1 MIKTKAYFAIKKLV
15 EIEPVLIVIGPRR
28 VGKTTVI
35 KSLAEED
42 QNGRLYLSAD
52 RLPKRDYK
60 NATELVS
67 YLKFEGILKQAHRQI
82 YIDEAHFLTNLGL
95 ILKNFFDES
104 KYGVVVTGSGSLKI
118 YEGIGRELVG
128 RKAIYYMYP
137 FDFEDYLLALGKNTK
152 QGLEKVGA
160 DVVASDLADF
170 WEWGGYPE
178 VVMAKTR
185 EEKMKKQQRV
195 FQTYLDEDVKL
206 LLGKEVFF
214 KFEEVLGYLAK
225 SVGSLLKIDNL
236 RQEMGLTNK
245 SIQRI
250 IEVLDHNFISYHL
263 EPFPLGRADEVKKHR
278 KTYFVDNGLLNFVLR
293 KKLTPV
299 SGKLAENYVLTQLLK
314 KKTEFI
320 NLYFWQRRSG
330 NEIDFI
336 RHDMLTNKVTPI
348 EVKEGESENIPR
360 IFETMEKYYGE
371 LVEEY
376 VVINKSI
383 NKMRKFGQKIVRFV
397 PAYLV

>member
-1 MIKTKAYFAIKKLV
+1 M
-15 EIEPVLIVIGPRR
+15 
-28 VGKTTVI
+28 
-35 KSLAEED
+35 
-42 QNGRLYLSAD
+42 
-52 RLPKRDYK
+52 
-60 NATELVS
+60 
-67 YLKFEGILKQAHRQI
+67 
-82 YIDEAHFLTNLGL
+82 
-95 ILKNFFDES
+95 
-104 KYGVVVTGSGSLKI
+104 
-118 YEGIGRELVG
+118 
-128 RKAIYYMYP
+128 
-137 FDFEDYLLALGKNTK
+137 
-152 QGLEKVGA
+152 
-160 DVVASDLADF
+160 
-170 WEWGGYPE
+170 
-178 VVMAKTR
+178 
-185 EEKMKKQQRV
+185 
-195 FQTYLDEDVKL
+195 
-206 LLGKEVFF
+206 
-214 KFEEVLGYLAK
+214 AK